1 MIGHIEV
8 ADSSGLSSRYYS
20 RPHKHYDCELLCV
33 SSGAVKVSLP
43 QRPYVLHEG
52 DVMAI
57 CPGVVH
63 TISKVESKSDFISV
77 IADIDKASAAKEL
90 FEAFETMLSYANEK
104 HSERLVIR
112 SFREPELLKMFK
124 DCLREG
130 SSDEWGSYVSLEA
143 TFAKLVVQIIRMWR
157 RTGLFDSVS
166 RVLDEKLTLEKVSDY
181 IDKHFDEP
189 LRVETLAK
197 MCDMSY
203 SHFAR
208 CFKASNGV
216 SCKEYIERIR
226 VERAKSLLMTTDY
239 DISFISQELG
249 FSDCSH
255 LIRIFKKQCGITP
268 KKYRESVKDI

>member
-8 ADSSGLSSRYYS
+8 ANSQELSSRHYS
-20 RPHKHYDCELLCV
+20 RPHKHDSCELICV

-52 DVMAI
+52 DVMTI

-77 IADIDKASAAKEL
+77 IPNFDKSSATKEL
-90 FEAFETMLSYANEK
+90 IEVFGIMLSYANEK

-112 SFREPELLKMFK
+112 SFREPELKRMFEE
-124 DCLREG
+124 CLHEVKN
-130 SSDEWGSYVSLEA
+130 DEWGSITALEA
-143 TFAKLVVQIIRMWR
+143 NLVRLLVRVVRMWR

-166 RVLDEKLTLEKVSDY
+166 HILDEKLSLDMVSDY
-181 IDKHFDEP
+181 IDKHYDEP
-189 LRVETLAK
+189 LRVEALAT

-208 CFKASNGV
+208 SFKALNGV
-216 SCKEYIERIR
+216 SCKEYIEEVR
-226 VERAKSLLMTTDY
+226 VERAKRLLLTTDY

-255 LIRIFKKQCGITP
+255 LIRIFKKQCGTTP
-268 KKYRESVKDI
+268 KKYRESVKNI